1 MSDATSKYYP
11 WFVLLAFSLVFFLI
25 TAGTF
30 TSLGVVLPDM
40 VRDLGWDWTSAG
52 LGFTILGIS
61 CGLSSYPPAW
71 TIRKFGVRATLLM
84 GTAIMV
90 AGFLLLY
97 VVQSVPIYFLA
108 MLLTGTGFSFVGTV
122 PGTYIIARCFK
133 KQSMAFG
140 IYFTIG
146 GVGGIA
152 GPLIY
157 FTAVGVWS
165 NWRMHWMIVAILTAI
180 AGIICAAVVREGKEE
195 DQRAADV
202 ASAAVAEHASSD
214 IYVTKQSWT
223 AAQALRTPQF
233 YIIAAA
239 YMAFLLCGITVNS
252 LSVGHL
258 TEIGISMGVA
268 GGLLSFEAF
277 LNSASRA
284 VSGFIGEYIDP
295 KKLLVVSLAL
305 LIAGMVG
312 LGIGTNWF
320 ALTIYAIGIGVGY
333 GMTFLSTS
341 VLIANYYGR
350 NAYLELFSLMNVGAT
365 LASFGPF
372 LGGYMRDV
380 TGSFSYAFFLYT
392 LIPGVVLLGVL
403 LMKPPL
409 RKEETEKGRDDAED
423 MSSPTLMQV
432 AK

>member
-1 MSDATSKYYP
+1 MSDATSKIYP
-11 WFVLLAFSLVFFLI
+11 WFVLLSFSLVFFLV

-71 TIRKFGVRATLLM
+71 MIRKVGVRATVLF
-84 GTAIMV
+84 GTAILA
-90 AGFLLLY
+90 AGFVLLY
-97 VVQSVPIYFLA
+97 IVQDVPTYFLA
-108 MLLTGTGFSFVGTV
+108 MLLTGTGFSFVATV
-122 PGTYIIARCFK
+122 PGTYMIARSFK

-157 FTAVGVWS
+157 FLAVGVWED
-165 NWRMHWMIVAILTAI
+165 WRMHWMIVAILTTL
-180 AGIICAAVVREGKEE
+180 AGILCAAFLREG
-195 DQRAADV
+195 DAADKEADEIANAA
-202 ASAAVAEHASSD
+202 ASDAPSAV
-214 IYVTKQSWT
+214 YVTKQSWT
-223 AAQALRTPQF
+223 VRQALHTPQF

-258 TEIGISMGVA
+258 TEIGIGMGVA

-277 LNSASRA
+277 LNAASRA

-295 KKLLVVSLAL
+295 RKLLIASLML
-305 LIAGMVG
+305 LVAGMVG

-320 ALTIYAIGIGVGY
+320 ALAVYAIGIGIGY

-341 VLIANYYGR
+341 VLLMNYYGR

-380 TGSFSYAFFLYT
+380 TGSFSYAFFFYT

-403 LMKPPL
+403 LMRPPV
-409 RKEETEKGRDDAED
+409 RKAVSTESEAPLP
-423 MSSPTLMQV
+423 PTILGQV
-432 AK
+432 AE